1 MSKTFLDGVFRGL
14 RWQRRL
20 RPALS
25 AFRSSTRPL
34 PTIIL
39 LIQSDLLA
47 LATAVAMSVWGRLL
61 LGGTLKPDFY
71 WRLWPLLTIFI
82 LIYASLGL
90 YPGVA
95 LSPVDELR
103 SVSVATT
110 LIYFFLGAV
119 IFMFGEGEL
128 YSRGAFLAAW
138 LLSIALV
145 LINRGLVRGLFARS
159 PWWGYPVLVMGAG
172 KTGHMVVRTLQR
184 NPRLGLKPVV
194 ILDDDPATWGHLEG
208 VTVLGELALA
218 PSLARRL
225 QIPYAIVA
233 MPGVRR
239 DRLLELMERYGHTFP
254 HLLVIPD
261 LFGLSSLWVEARDLT
276 GVLGLEVRQQLL
288 LPGPR
293 LTKWVLE
300 ITIAILISLAILP
313 LIALIALI
321 IRLDSPGPVFYGH
334 QRIGRRGKAFT
345 AWKFRTMAPQ
355 SDQLLAQYLK
365 ENPEARLLWEQ
376 ERKLKDDPRITRCG
390 RWLRRSSLDELP
402 QIWNVLRR
410 EMSLVGPRPIVA
422 DEVIRYADKFDL
434 YTRVLPGIT
443 GLWQVSGR
451 NNITYGERVSLDA
464 YYVRNW
470 SVWLD
475 LYILIKTV
483 WVVMRGEGAY

>member
-1 MSKTFLDGVFRGL
+1 MIKTFWV
-14 RWQRRL
+14 RRSL
-20 RPALS
+20 RPAL
-25 AFRSSTRPL
+25 AALKNTTRPW
-34 PTIIL
+34 PTIAIL
-39 LIQSDLLA
+39 VAADLLA
-47 LATAVAMSVWGRLL
+47 LATAVSTSVWGRLL

-71 WRLWPLLTIFI
+71 WRLWPLLILFTIS
-82 LIYASLGL
+82 YGSLGL

-103 SVSVATT
+103 SVSLATT

-128 YSRGAFLAAW
+128 YSRAAFLAAW
-138 LLSIALV
+138 ILSIALV
-145 LINRGLVRGLFARS
+145 LINRGIIRGLFARLG
-159 PWWGYPVLVMGAG
+159 WWGYPVIVMGAG
-172 KTGHMVVRTLQR
+172 RTGEMVVRTLKR

-194 ILDDDPATWGHLEG
+194 ILDDDPEKWGRLEDT
-208 VTVLGELALA
+208 TVLGELALA

-225 QIPYAIVA
+225 HIPYAIVA
-233 MPGVRR
+233 MPGVNRA
-239 DRLLELMERYGHTFP
+239 RLLEIIERYGQTFP
-254 HLLVIPD
+254 HLLIIPD
-261 LFGLSSLWVEARDLT
+261 LFGFSTLWVEAKDLT

-293 LTKWVLE
+293 IMKWCLEVAIAVLV
-300 ITIAILISLAILP
+300 TIAILP
-313 LIALIALI
+313 LMALIAVL
-321 IRLDSPGPVFYGH
+321 IRLDSAGPVFYGH
-334 QRIGRRGKAFT
+334 RRIGRGGKTFT
-345 AWKFRTMAPQ
+345 AWKFRTMVPQ
-355 SDQLLAQYLK
+355 ADAVLQHYLQAH
-365 ENPEARLLWEQ
+365 PEARQAWEE
-376 ERKLKDDPRITRCG
+376 ERKLKDDPRITRVG
-390 RWLRRSSLDELP
+390 KFLRRSSLDELP

-410 EMSLVGPRPIVA
+410 EMSLVGPRPIVSE
-422 DEVIRYADKFDL
+422 EVANYAEKFAL

-451 NNITYGERVSLDA
+451 NNITYGERVNLDA